1 MDNREKRKYI
11 FNVVNADNVVDAD
24 NVVNADPVQ
33 QELPLQHLQHNNIGV
48 IPHTRRQKNE
58 KRYEYI
64 GNQERVGHEAVL
76 NGVHE
81 SGDRAE

>member
-33 QELPLQHLQHNNIGV
+33 QELPF
-48 IPHTRRQKNE
+48 TTS
-58 KRYEYI
+58 
-64 GNQERVGHEAVL
+64 AT
-76 NGVHE
+76 
-81 SGDRAE
+81 